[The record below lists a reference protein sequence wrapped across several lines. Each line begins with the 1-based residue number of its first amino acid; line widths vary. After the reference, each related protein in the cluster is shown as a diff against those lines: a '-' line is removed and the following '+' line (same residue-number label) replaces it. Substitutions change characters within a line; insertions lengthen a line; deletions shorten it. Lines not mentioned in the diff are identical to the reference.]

1 LTKSEALALHAG
13 ATLVSPT
20 TGSRFT
26 LVDIAEQTTHS
37 VWLGCT
43 DSRGNYRKINHRC
56 LRVLATAP
64 WPTHNIPEVVP

>member
-1 LTKSEALALHAG
+1 LTRSEALALHAG

-26 LVDIAEQTTHS
+26 LVDIAELGIHS

-43 DSRGNYRKINHRC
+43 DVRGAYRRINHRC
-56 LRVLATAP
+56 LRVLATVP
-64 WPTHNIPEVVP
+64 WPAHNVPEVVP